1 MKGELCCFHPPDRP
15 SSCPPVLPSSCP
27 PVLSQIAMG
36 CVTPERP
43 ADRQV
48 HIQYSV
54 DFGVTWK
61 YLVPQC
67 LPADPRCGG
76 QVSQPSVFFP
86 ADGWKRA
93 VYTLPDSLADTY
105 AGPTLVLIQAFM
117 CSLHARA
124 YRLGLFNRIDN

>member
-1 MKGELCCFHPPDRP
+1 MSLNRHTGGRSLIRC
-15 SSCPPVLPSSCP
+15 L
-27 PVLSQIAMG
+27 G
-36 CVTPERP
+36 CVSYTRVWLQMAVGCSVPERH

-48 HIQYSV
+48 HVQYSA

-86 ADGWKRA
+86 AEGWKRV
-93 VYTLPDSLADTY
+93 VYPLPDSLSDT
-105 AGPTLVLIQAFM
+105 
-117 CSLHARA
+117 
-124 YRLGLFNRIDN
+124 

>member
-1 MKGELCCFHPPDRP
+1 MSYIIKNK
-15 SSCPPVLPSSCP
+15 
-27 PVLSQIAMG
+27 IAVG
-36 CVTPERP
+36 CSVPERH

-86 ADGWKRA
+86 AEGWKRA
-93 VYTLPDSLADTY
+93 VYPLPDSLAD
-105 AGPTLVLIQAFM
+105 
-117 CSLHARA
+117 S
-124 YRLGLFNRIDN
+124 

>member
-1 MKGELCCFHPPDRP
+1 
-15 SSCPPVLPSSCP
+15 
-27 PVLSQIAMG
+27 MG
-36 CVTPERP
+36 CVEPERP

-54 DFGVTWK
+54 DFGVTWR

-86 ADGWKRA
+86 AEGWKRA
-93 VYTLPDSLADTY
+93 VYSLPDSLADTY
-105 AGPTLVLIQAFM
+105 AAPPRSSYGITFVACMLKSTDMFWF
-117 CSLHARA
+117 
-124 YRLGLFNRIDN
+124 FNRCLMVL

>member
-1 MKGELCCFHPPDRP
+1 MFVNVCVFI
-15 SSCPPVLPSSCP
+15 
-27 PVLSQIAMG
+27 QIAVG
-36 CVTPERP
+36 CSLPERH

-86 ADGWKRA
+86 TNGWKRV
-93 VYTLPDSLADTY
+93 VYPLPESLADT
-105 AGPTLVLIQAFM
+105 
-117 CSLHARA
+117 
-124 YRLGLFNRIDN
+124 

>member
-1 MKGELCCFHPPDRP
+1 MFRCLCWVSHTCG
-15 SSCPPVLPSSCP
+15 L
-27 PVLSQIAMG
+27 LQIAVG
-36 CVTPERP
+36 CSVPERH

-48 HIQYSV
+48 HVQYSV

-86 ADGWKRA
+86 AEGWKRV
-93 VYTLPDSLADTY
+93 VYPLPDSLSDT
-105 AGPTLVLIQAFM
+105 
-117 CSLHARA
+117 
-124 YRLGLFNRIDN
+124 